1 MLTAADRTEMPAQM
15 EKRSAT
21 FRSGRLR
28 RALSTR
34 LAGSRSEAGFSLIEL
49 LVASA
54 MSVVLLG
61 AVGSMVISA
70 MRSQPDLS
78 KKSQNISTARWV
90 LERLTR
96 EIRNGVKVDAATP
109 SSVSFQTYVRHT
121 TCGSST
127 SSASTVPSIKCEV
140 TYTCTSTACTRKETA
155 PEVLTGGTPITIF
168 SGIDDQNVFTYS
180 PPSPAAPTYI
190 GIRLHIPNPSGPSA
204 LTVTDGASMRNAV
217 LTK

>member
-1 MLTAADRTEMPAQM
+1 M
-15 EKRSAT
+15 
-21 FRSGRLR
+21 R
-28 RALSTR
+28 RALNTR
-34 LAGSRSEAGFSLIEL
+34 LDRGRSEAGFSLIEL

-96 EIRNGVKVDAATP
+96 EIRNGIKVDSATP
-109 SSVSFQTYVRHT
+109 SSVAFQTYVRHT
-121 TCGSST
+121 TCGATT
-127 SSASTVPSIKCEV
+127 SLASTLPSIRCEV
-140 TYTCTSTACTRKETA
+140 TYTCTVTSCTRKETA
-155 PEVLTGGTPITIF
+155 PEVLSGGTPITIF
-168 SGIDDQNVFTYS
+168 SGIDDENVFSYS
-180 PPSPAAPTYI
+180 PSAAAPTYV

-204 LTVTDGASMRNAV
+204 LTVSDGASMRNAV
-217 LTK
+217 LAK